1 MANPEATVTLTSSD
15 DVDTKVE
22 RVVAERSVLIKDM
35 LNYIGDTDEAIPIPN
50 VNKRVL
56 DKVITWCRHH
66 HEHDRTTQEK
76 RDSPE
81 DTDVDNWDREFMRV
95 DQELLFGIILA
106 ANYLN
111 IEQLLDIGCKTV
123 ANTIKGKT
131 AQEIRKIF
139 NIQNDF
145 TPGEEDQIRRENAWV
160 KE

>member
-66 HEHDRTTQEK
+66 YEHDRTTQEK

-123 ANTIKGKT
+123 ANMIKGKT